1 MILWP
6 RWNGEH
12 SSAPFGAI
20 TSGFC
25 IWGFRAGSVACSVS
39 NSLFLCRV
47 ISSNNKHVGTIFG
60 CVCCDFCSVL
70 LLAFFVGF
78 WRPGRDFIR
87 IMCRGMWRHSFVG
100 RGSVPSPGM
109 SVFWFL
115 HVCWNFFLKGV
126 FLCFTGLNFWRF
138 LVFSSVLRTEI
149 GCFMAFCL
157 FCGLKLCT
165 GASWA
170 DIFHW
175 YDSLFRE
182 CVGLEVHSI

>member
-1 MILWP
+1 MLMWLT
-6 RWNGEH
+6 WNRER

-25 IWGFRAGSVACSVS
+25 IWGFQAGSVACSVS

-78 WRPGRDFIR
+78 WRIGCDWFLCHV
-87 IMCRGMWRHSFVG
+87 MCRGMWRHGPMG
-100 RGSVPSPGM
+100 RGSVPSSGM

-115 HVCWNFFLKGV
+115 HVCWNFFLKDV
-126 FLCFTGLNFWRF
+126 LWPFLPI
-138 LVFSSVLRTEI
+138 LRTGVVHRCI
-149 GCFMAFCL
+149 LGRH
-157 FCGLKLCT
+157 
-165 GASWA
+165 
-170 DIFHW
+170 I
-175 YDSLFRE
+175 SLIRFTF
-182 CVGLEVHSI
+182 